1 MKNKLK
7 NHGFT
12 LTELLMVTGII
23 TLVIG
28 ASLVLISTGS
38 LSVNLTNAQ
47 IQTQEQARIAMEQIS
62 RELRLSRAGLVRISG
77 NLGWTVSDASPN
89 DTINFQIPLGSYAD
103 QLTLNAIN
111 EIQWGCGQAGQA
123 HLGHFLAYSVNG
135 NNQLIRSSYTNPDG
149 TGIEETKIICQ
160 NINQITFLRNNT
172 SDEYIEI
179 QIVTQKQISAQAG
192 TTQLTQTL
200 HSRVRLRN

>member
-1 MKNKLK
+1 MKSKLR
-7 NHGFT
+7 NPGFT
-12 LTELLMVTGII
+12 LTELLIVTGII

-38 LSVNLTNAQ
+38 LSVNLTDAQ

-77 NLGWTVSDASPN
+77 NLGWTASDTSPN

-103 QLTLNAIN
+103 QLTLNSNN
-111 EIQWGCGQAGQA
+111 EIQWGCGQADQS

-135 NNQLIRSSYTNPDG
+135 NNQLTRTSYTNSDG
-149 TGIEETKIICQ
+149 TGIEETKTICQ
-160 NINQITFLRNNT
+160 NINQITFLRDKT

-192 TTQLTQTL
+192 ASTSTQTL